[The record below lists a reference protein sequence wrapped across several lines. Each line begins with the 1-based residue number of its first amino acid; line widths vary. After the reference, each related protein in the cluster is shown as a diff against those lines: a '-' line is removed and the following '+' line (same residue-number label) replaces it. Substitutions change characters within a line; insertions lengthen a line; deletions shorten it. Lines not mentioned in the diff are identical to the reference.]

1 MTEDKKTNE
10 ERSPEAAIPTP
21 AIPEPPKRRRP
32 WWFILLALMVI
43 AIWTAVGLVVA
54 TRTTSRESIEETYG
68 SSQPSEL
75 VSFDFDFHILLSGH
89 NDSIEFVVA
98 VPKTI
103 DRRQNVL
110 EVTYDPQP
118 VDIFDEG
125 ENRYAEFL
133 FIEPASDIVVSISGE
148 AELFGYDL
156 SSAME
161 MKNPGGE
168 SVLNR
173 YLVSEQYLEKG
184 SPEIR
189 AVAESIEGADETDTV
204 EGLFDY
210 VVDNTSY
217 TGYNPGEVGAEE
229 AIERGGGDCSEF
241 ADILVALCRAKEIPA
256 KTTDGFIVQE
266 KVEGQDVS
274 TIKHSW
280 AEVYIEEYGWVPFD
294 PTFADSGLA
303 TFNQLDPIFL
313 RVSDIR
319 NNDILNHGHFWAYH
333 YWGDPIEVTESYTFT
348 PQT

>member
-1 MTEDKKTNE
+1 L
-10 ERSPEAAIPTP
+10 I
-21 AIPEPPKRRRP
+21 
-32 WWFILLALMVI
+32 FI
-43 AIWTAVGLVVA
+43 AIFTAVGLVIA
-54 TRTTSRESIEETYG
+54 TSSTSREDVGGNY
-68 SSQPSEL
+68 SSCQAGEL

-89 NDSIEFVVA
+89 NDSIEFIVA

-103 DRRQNVL
+103 DRRQNVIDI
-110 EVTYDPQP
+110 TYDPPP
-118 VDIFDEG
+118 VDVFDEG
-125 ENRYAEFL
+125 ENRYVEFI
-133 FIEPASDIVVSISGE
+133 FTEPATDIVVSISGE
-148 AELFGYDL
+148 VELFGYDL

-161 MKNPGGE
+161 MENPGGE
-168 SVLNR
+168 NVLNS
-173 YLVSEQYLEKG
+173 YLVSEKYLEKG

-189 AVAESIEGADETDTV
+189 AVAESIEGAEETDTV

-210 VVDNTSY
+210 VVDNISY

-266 KVEGQDVS
+266 TVEGQDIS
-274 TIKHSW
+274 TTKHSW
-280 AEVYIEEYGWVPFD
+280 VEVYLEEYGWVPFD
-294 PTFADSGLA
+294 PTLADSGLV
-303 TFNQLDPIFL
+303 TFDQLDPILL

-348 PQT
+348 KGSGLEF